1 MKSLSIFIAFLL
13 GIIMLYPTGLIQA
26 AGKSDEALLKNIDAL
41 RAVEFANEWK
51 WSKKDVKTSIDSR
64 EVIFEFPDGKVKR
77 IALPKDNMYVAVAP
91 YIKNTHT

>member
-13 GIIMLYPTGLIQA
+13 GIIMLYPTGVIQA

-77 IALPKDNMYVAVAP
+77 IALPKDKMYVAVAP

>member
-41 RAVEFANEWK
+41 RAVELANEWK

-77 IALPKDNMYVAVAP
+77 IALPKDKMYVAVAP